1 MAHKFGPMLSAAEA
15 WRHQLHV
22 RHAMQ
27 KALVQQVCTEPDQ
40 ASHQP
45 VLPVGQPQIPQATV
59 VAVAA
64 NGRSTA
70 RQQLELLL
78 HQLQAAA
85 YRRLVHRKRRTCL
98 GLGAS

>member
-1 MAHKFGPMLSAAEA
+1 
-15 WRHQLHV
+15 
-22 RHAMQ
+22 
-27 KALVQQVCTEPDQ
+27 
-40 ASHQP
+40 
-45 VLPVGQPQIPQATV
+45 

-85 YRRLVHRKRRTCL
+85 DRRLVHR
-98 GLGAS
+98 

>member
-1 MAHKFGPMLSAAEA
+1 
-15 WRHQLHV
+15 
-22 RHAMQ
+22 
-27 KALVQQVCTEPDQ
+27 VQQVRAEPDKP
-40 ASHQP
+40 SHQS
-45 VLPVGQPQIPQATV
+45 VLPVGQPQVPQATV

-85 YRRLVHRKRRTCL
+85 HRRLMQRQGRSCL
-98 GLGAS
+98 GLGASKLEEVQDVQVF